1 MGTPV
6 EVREAELLQLP
17 KADRIRVLDRVV
29 ASLDADAARDAAW
42 DALAARRDAEADRD
56 PSALLN
62 LDDVLAKLRAEV
74 Q

>member
-6 EVREAELLQLP
+6 EILEAELLQLP

-42 DALAARRDAEADRD
+42 NAVAAQRDADADQN
-56 PSALLN
+56 PSALVT
-62 LDDVLAKLRAEV
+62 LDAVLARLHAEV
-74 Q
+74 R

>member
-6 EVREAELLQLP
+6 EILEAQLLQLP

-42 DALAARRDAEADRD
+42 NAVAAQRDADADRN
-56 PSALLN
+56 PSVMVT
-62 LDDVLAKLRAEV
+62 LDDVLARLRAEV
-74 Q
+74 R

>member
-1 MGTPV
+1 MGMPV
-6 EVREAELLQLP
+6 EVLESELLRLP

-42 DALAARRDAEADRD
+42 EQVAAQRDAEADRD
-56 PSALLN
+56 PSVLLP
-62 LDDVLAKLRAEV
+62 LDDVLARLRAEL

>member
-1 MGTPV
+1 MKIPV
-6 EVREAELLQLP
+6 EALEAQLLQLP

-42 DALAARRDAEADRD
+42 DAVAARRDAEAEQD
-56 PSALLN
+56 PSLLLD
-62 LDDVLAKLRAEV
+62 LDDVLARLRAEV

>member
-6 EVREAELLQLP
+6 EILEAELLQLP

-42 DALAARRDAEADRD
+42 NAVAAQRDADADRN
-56 PSALLN
+56 PSVMVT
-62 LDDVLAKLRAEV
+62 LDDVLARLRAEV
-74 Q
+74 R

>member
-6 EVREAELLQLP
+6 EILEAQLLQLP

-42 DALAARRDAEADRD
+42 NAVAAQRAADADRN
-56 PSALLN
+56 PSVMVT
-62 LDDVLAKLRAEV
+62 LDDVLARLRAEV
-74 Q
+74 R

>member
-6 EVREAELLQLP
+6 EVLEAELLQLT

-42 DALAARRDAEADRD
+42 NTIAAQRDDEADRS
-56 PSALLN
+56 PSVLLE
-62 LDDVLAKLRAEV
+62 LDAVLVRLRSEV